1 MNKKAY
7 QTINKFVQQLSDAE
21 DMWRIS
27 PTTSDKLVAT
37 LTQVLSKNGF
47 GKTDEELIDALL
59 KLAASIVTKPE
70 TADNYP
76 AINFIENGKDN

>member
-7 QTINKFVQQLSDAE
+7 QAINKFVQQLSDAE
-21 DMWRIS
+21 DLWKIS

-59 KLAASIVTKPE
+59 KLVASIVTKPE
-70 TADNYP
+70 TIDNYP
-76 AINFIENGKDN
+76 TINFIENGKDD